1 MSDHNAGL
9 SEEFVER
16 QRKRLEALRDQ
27 LLGAE
32 GSAVADA
39 RAFQQE
45 YGQEARDSEDK
56 AQDMEQNEI
65 HQALHDID
73 KRRLSHIARAL
84 QKIEEGSY
92 GLSDLS
98 GEPIPKARLEAVPE
112 AILSVQE
119 ELRRESR

>member
-1 MSDHNAGL
+1 MSEHNAGL
-9 SEEFVER
+9 SQEFVER

-39 RAFQQE
+39 RSFQE
-45 YGQEARDSEDK
+45 EHGEEAGDFEDK

-73 KRRLSHIARAL
+73 RRRLGQIDRAL
-84 QKIEEGSY
+84 QKIADGTY

-98 GEPIPKARLEAVPE
+98 GEPIPQARLEAVPE
-112 AILSVQE
+112 AILTVQE
-119 ELRRESR
+119 ELRREKR